1 MSFVLLPYVVQ
12 LLYHITRSRLCQQ
25 LFYFFKLFV
34 STLFRFHATALIC
47 YHTLKSLSTLFLFFS
62 TLLWVSAV
70 PSRDSF
76 DIISLIQRPV
86 NTLFYFFIKKVRTP
100 SIFPEGPHFYPV
112 KTAFFPYLIMSPE
125 DNYDRI
131 ASSVKDCGWS
141 DRKSIPPVLSRK
153 TPLQQYTISKA
164 GSTHGQRQKPHRQG
178 R

>member
-1 MSFVLLPYVVQ
+1 MLSHTQKLVN
-12 LLYHITRSRLCQQ
+12 T
-25 LFYFFKLFV
+25 FF
-34 STLFRFHATALIC
+34 I
-47 YHTLKSLSTLFLFFS
+47 FFNF
-62 TLLWVSAV
+62 LWVSAV

-76 DIISLIQRPV
+76 GIISLIQRPV

-141 DRKSIPPVLSRK
+141 DRKSIPPVLSMK
-153 TPLQQYTISKA
+153 TPYSNTQYPKQDQPMDSAKSHTAKGVNSIEHRKLTDKIQ
-164 GSTHGQRQKPHRQG
+164 THFNNF
-178 R
+178 